1 MARLIL
7 LLLVMGFVYSAIM
20 LVSVR
25 YQQRQIYVNI
35 EKAQAIEKD
44 LEVDWSYLQLERAQL
59 TTNANIL
66 QVTSEKLKMQM
77 PHIGQIIYIKDSELD
92 QSLALPVVQQDE

>member
-92 QSLALPVVQQDE
+92 KSLALPVVQQDE